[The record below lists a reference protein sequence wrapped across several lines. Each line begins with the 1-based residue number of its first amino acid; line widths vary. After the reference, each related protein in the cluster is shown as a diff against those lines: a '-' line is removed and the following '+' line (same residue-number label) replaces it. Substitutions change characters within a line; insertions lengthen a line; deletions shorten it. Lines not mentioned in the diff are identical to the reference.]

1 MLASVYL
8 PSSSSSDCCSVFS
21 LATTSWYCCVS
32 LGEGDAEAGLP
43 AGVGDSLGC
52 ADGIVPV
59 GITVEAACSGA
70 DDDRPAEP
78 SINLTLAR
86 CSARSASA
94 LDNCSAVL
102 VASVFKEL
110 TLSSKS

>member
-32 LGEGDAEAGLP
+32 LAGGDAEAGLP
-43 AGVGDSLGC
+43 AGWGDIVGCPGGV
-52 ADGIVPV
+52 AVEV
-59 GITVEAACSGA
+59 TVEAGWPGA
-70 DDDRPAEP
+70 GDDRPAEP

-94 LDNCSAVL
+94 SDNCSVVL
-102 VASVFKEL
+102 VASLFKEL
-110 TLSSKS
+110 ILSFKS